1 VRTIFLSLITFFFLI
16 ATGHSED
23 KVLIERLYSTLR
35 INEILSILSEEGI
48 SSGELMA
55 DGQGG
60 LSPSTGWTERL
71 EEIYSVNKMD
81 KDLRQ
86 FFNNVANLKQVKNAL
101 DFFETSLGKK
111 ITEKEISARLLLE
124 DQRLKSATTIFVK
137 KLKVEQPDIIKL
149 YEKLIDANDHLENN
163 ISGIMN
169 SNLAFY
175 RGFASV
181 PKNDGD
187 TLSED
192 EILRIVMNDQER
204 IRKEVEQWLINFSS
218 VAYESL
224 SKSDL
229 YRYISLSRSPG
240 GLFLNKVINQS
251 LEAVF
256 ESQSFNLGRTTAEF
270 LQKDDT

>member
-16 ATGHSED
+16 TTGHTEG

-35 INEILSILSEEGI
+35 INELLLILSKEGI
-48 SSGELMA
+48 SSGEFMA
-55 DGQGG
+55 GRQGR
-60 LSPSTGWTERL
+60 LWTERL

-81 KDLRQ
+81 KDIRS
-86 FFNNVANLKQVKNAL
+86 FFDNVVNLNEIESAL
-101 DFFETSLGKK
+101 VFFETSLGKK
-111 ITEKEISARLLLE
+111 ITEKEISARLLLR
-124 DQRLKSATTIFVK
+124 DQQFKSATTINVRR
-137 KLKVEQPDIIKL
+137 LKIEQPDIFKL
-149 YEKLIDANDHLENN
+149 YDQLIEENYHLENN

-169 SNLAFY
+169 SNLSFY

-181 PKNDGD
+181 PNSNRDS
-187 TLSED
+187 LSED
-192 EILRIVMNDQER
+192 EIVTIVMDDEGR
-204 IRKEVEQWLINFSS
+204 IREEVEQWLINFSS

-256 ESQSFNLGRTTAEF
+256 ESQSFNLGRATAQF
-270 LQKDDT
+270 IQKDDT

>member
-1 VRTIFLSLITFFFLI
+1 LITFFFLI

-23 KVLIERLYSTLR
+23 KVLVERMYSTLR
-35 INEILSILSEEGI
+35 INEILSILSGEGI

-60 LSPSTGWTERL
+60 LSSSAGWTERL

>member
-1 VRTIFLSLITFFFLI
+1 MI

>member
-1 VRTIFLSLITFFFLI
+1 MRTIFLSLITFFFLI